1 MVPDLRFINKMPHTA
16 LPCTIRSFLRIWSN
30 LLKKFLMENFHFLC
44 SDFRTTVFGNTAQKH
59 IWDRG
64 KSLDLSQRQLHDQS
78 QQKYENKVW
87 KCSDLTV
94 KTLERRHW
102 RRSGVSTFN
111 FEHISRL
118 VLVFLL
124 STLSK

>member
-1 MVPDLRFINKMPHTA
+1 
-16 LPCTIRSFLRIWSN
+16 
-30 LLKKFLMENFHFLC
+30 MENFHFLC

-64 KSLDLSQRQLHDQS
+64 KSLDLSQRQLQDQS